1 MKKILTTAIFL
12 FAVASTVTYADTPQ
26 KVLPLKKDMQ
36 SLKTSVLEVS
46 DTPNTLGTL
55 PVAASDDI
63 TADTW
68 KSLGNGKFT
77 DIAVA
82 RFYDITAGPWQV
94 EIQQSNEHPGYY
106 RMVNPY
112 GSQWSYYQASYR
124 LRSEDTY
131 VTFDCSDP
139 NAVKLV
145 TTNAYNSR
153 YGYTPLNVQLDA
165 DDGEFALL
173 DYGGPNGKYGTLSD
187 GNIVIPASN
196 LRIYLKNTGNFYD
209 AVSDLKVSLPDAQ
222 DNSIAIAVDNYCY
235 TDNKI
240 PYKVTVG
247 SNVKNVK
254 LCVVS
259 GKRDASTENK
269 NYALQNGTATVAGD
283 YVLDAAAD
291 NTLPDGW
298 ATLIGVTY
306 DANGNLL
313 EGAVA
318 HFFVTKHVDSEWTD
332 LGTTDFTDDT
342 YAYVFLGT
350 SEVPAAKKVQILQN
364 VADPTTFRLVNAFAT
379 STVSGFDAATMYDGA
394 KSAHNHYTDIQIVSD
409 DNVVIPERPMG
420 LTISGSRL
428 SLSNNQA
435 GKLSGRTVSFP
446 AQGLL
451 VSDGSIYCLANYAGK
466 FSLFIPRYDV
476 TVSVAEGDQA
486 VAGAKVTI
494 GNATAT
500 TGSDGTAV
508 VSVYGLSGTVTVT
521 AVNAAGTLMGTST
534 FDVVADNYD
543 YTVALTL
550 TVETA
555 INKVTV
561 DTPDANAPVYD
572 LNGRR
577 VSNPAQQG
585 IYIKGGKKVVF

>member
-1 MKKILTTAIFL
+1 MKKIITSAMFL
-12 FAVASTVTYADTPQ
+12 FAVVSTVAYADTPQ
-26 KVLPLKKDMQ
+26 KEHPLKKEIQ
-36 SLKTSVLEVS
+36 SIKASDLKVLDAS
-46 DTPNTLGTL
+46 TPLYS
-55 PVAASDDI
+55 VAAAEDI

-82 RFYDITAGPWQV
+82 RIYDISAGPWQV

-112 GSQWSYYQASYR
+112 GSQWSYYNASYQV
-124 LRSEDTY
+124 RSEDTY

-145 TTNAYNSR
+145 TTNAYNSKF
-153 YGYTPLNVQLDA
+153 GYTPLNVQLDP

-196 LRIYLKNTGNFYD
+196 LRIYLKKGGFYD
-209 AVSDLKVSLPDAQ
+209 AISDLKVSLPDAQ

-269 NYALQNGTATVAGD
+269 NYALQNGTASAAGD

-306 DANGNLL
+306 DANGKLL
-313 EGAVA
+313 EGAAA
-318 HFFVTKHVDSEWTD
+318 HFFVSKHVDSEWTD

-379 STVSGFDAATMYDGA
+379 SSVSGFDAATMYDGA

-428 SLSNNQA
+428 SLTNNQA
-435 GKLSGRTVSFP
+435 GKLTGRTVTFP

-451 VSDGSIYCLANYAGK
+451 VSDGSIYCYANYAGK

-476 TVSVAEGDQA
+476 TVSVADGDQA
-486 VAGAKVTI
+486 VAGAKVTV
-494 GNATAT
+494 GDVTAT

-521 AVNAAGTLMGTST
+521 AHNADDTRMGTAS
-534 FDVVADNYD
+534 FEVADDTYD
-543 YTVALTL
+543 YAVSLSL

-555 INKVTV
+555 INKVSV
-561 DTPDANAPVYD
+561 DQQDANAPVYD

-585 IYIKGGKKVVF
+585 IYIKAGKKVVF